1 MSARTFAVQL
11 ADKTAGQYKCKAILL
26 HQTHI
31 TLARTRPPVQL
42 RKCARTMVRQL
53 KLYDKHGTGQG
64 RPVW

>member
-11 ADKTAGQYKCKAILL
+11 ADKTAGQYKCKAYTL
-26 HQTHI
+26 HRTHI

-42 RKCARTMVRQL
+42 RKCARIMVRQL
-53 KLYDKHGTGQG
+53 KLYAKHGTVQK